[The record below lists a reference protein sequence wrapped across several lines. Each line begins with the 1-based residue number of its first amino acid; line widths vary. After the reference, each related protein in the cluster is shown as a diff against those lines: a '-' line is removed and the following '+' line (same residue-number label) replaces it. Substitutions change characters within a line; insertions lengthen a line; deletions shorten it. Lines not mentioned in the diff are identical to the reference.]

1 VNVSHLMFAA
11 AVMMG
16 ATVVALAVAKK
27 LELGSIASHQQHVCR
42 GARSPTDEALVHAT
56 GLLSMPFD
64 EIAYVIS
71 DAEPQAAAQLAQ

>member
-1 VNVSHLMFAA
+1 MNVSHLMFAA

-16 ATVVALAVAKK
+16 ATVV
-27 LELGSIASHQQHVCR
+27 
-42 GARSPTDEALVHAT
+42 AT